1 LSNNYDVIVVGAGYS
16 GLSAARLLK
25 DAGKNVLVLESRDR
39 VGGRVHTRHLEN
51 GQYVDLGAQW
61 IGPTQNRMYD
71 LLKEFGIPAFKTHDE
86 GKTILHW
93 GGRTKTYKGL
103 IPPLPIPALLS
114 LNNAIKKMNRLSR
127 MIDPASPWNAGK
139 AAYWDTITLQAWM
152 DRQMMNSKAKALF
165 SLAAQAIFAAHPAEI
180 SMLFALFYTRSG
192 VDFENL
198 MNIRNG
204 AQDERILGGADLPAK
219 KMAEILGTNVR
230 LSMPVESVQQDN
242 NEVTVTAGGQVFN
255 ARKIIFAIPPPMFSK
270 ISFHSPLTA
279 ERKQLWQRMPM
290 GAVWKCYAIYPE
302 PFWRKKGLN
311 GVVASDSGYTR
322 VVFDNS
328 PYDSSRGI
336 LMGFV
341 LADEARAFSRLN
353 DAERKEAILGS
364 FAKYYGEEALKP
376 SQYIDQ
382 TWVEEEWSQGCYTAF
397 MAPHTMTSLGKL
409 LRVPEG
415 HFHFAG
421 TETAEEWNGYMEG
434 AVRAGEREASK
445 VIELLDSI

>member
-1 LSNNYDVIVVGAGYS
+1 LNNNYDVIVVGAGYS

-25 DAGKNVLVLESRDR
+25 EAGKNVLVLEARDR

-61 IGPTQNRMYD
+61 IGPTQNRMYE
-71 LLKEFGIPAFKTHDE
+71 LLKDFGIPAFKTHDQ
-86 GKTILHW
+86 GKTILYW
-93 GGRTKTYKGL
+93 SGKTKSYQGL

-114 LNNAIKKMNRLSR
+114 LNNAIKKINRLSTK
-127 MIDPASPWNAGK
+127 IDPACPWNADK
-139 AAYWDTITLQAWM
+139 AEYWDAITLQAWM
-152 DRQMMNSKAKALF
+152 DGQMMNSKAKALF
-165 SLAAQAIFAAHPAEI
+165 SLAAKAIFAAHPAEI
-180 SMLFALFYTRSG
+180 SMLFALYYTRSG

-204 AQDERILGGADLPAK
+204 AQDERILGGADLPARK
-219 KMAEILGTNVR
+219 IAEILSEHLR
-230 LSMPVESVQQDN
+230 LSMPVESVQQNIDG
-242 NEVTVTAGGQVFN
+242 VSVTAGGNVFH
-255 ARKIIFAIPPPMFSK
+255 ASKLIFAIPPPMFSK
-270 ISFHSPLTA
+270 IRFNTPISA
-279 ERKQLWQRMPM
+279 ERIQLWQRMPM
-290 GAVWKCYAIYPE
+290 GAVWKCYAIYSE

-311 GVVASDSGYTR
+311 GVVASDSGYAR

-328 PYDSSRGI
+328 PYNGSQGI

-353 DAERKEAILGS
+353 EAERREAILGS
-364 FAKYYGEEALKP
+364 FALYFGQEALRP
-376 SQYIDQ
+376 LQYIDQ

-397 MAPHTMTSLGKL
+397 MAPHTMTALGKL

-434 AVRAGEREASK
+434 AVRAGEREARR
-445 VIELLDSI
+445 ILAL

>member
-1 LSNNYDVIVVGAGYS
+1 MSNSYDVIVVGAGYS

-25 DAGKNVLVLESRDR
+25 DAGKKVLLLEARDR

-61 IGPTQNRMYD
+61 IGPTQSRMYE
-71 LLKEFGIPAFKTHDE
+71 LLREFNIPGFKTHDE

-93 GGRTKTYKGL
+93 RGKTKTYKGL
-103 IPPLPIPALLS
+103 IPPLPVPALLS
-114 LNNAIKKMNRLSR
+114 LNNAIKKMNRLSAS
-127 MIDPASPWNAGK
+127 IDPSCPWK
-139 AAYWDTITLQAWM
+139 AHHAEHWDSITLQSWM
-152 DRQMMNSKAKALF
+152 DGQMMNRKAKELF

-192 VDFENL
+192 VDLENL

-219 KMAEILGTNVR
+219 KIAAILNEEIR
-230 LSMPVESVQQDN
+230 LSMPVENVQQDMSGA
-242 NEVTVTAGGQVFN
+242 TVVAGGQEYR
-255 ARKIIFAIPPPMFSK
+255 ARKLIFAIPPPMFSK
-270 ISFHSPLTA
+270 IRFISPVSA
-279 ERKQLWQRMPM
+279 ERQQLWQRMPM

-311 GVVASDSGYTR
+311 GVVASDSGFTR

-328 PYDSSRGI
+328 PSDGSRGI

-353 DAERKEAILGS
+353 ETERREAILGS
-364 FAKYYGEEALKP
+364 FTTYYGHEAATPL
-376 SQYIDQ
+376 QYIDQ
-382 TWVEEEWSQGCYTAF
+382 TWIEEEWSQGCYTAI
-397 MAPHTMTSLGKL
+397 MTPHTMTSLGKI
-409 LRVPEG
+409 LRKPEG

-434 AVRAGEREASK
+434 AIRAGEREARS
-445 VIELLDSI
+445 VIELTGNM

>member
-1 LSNNYDVIVVGAGYS
+1 LGNHYDVLVVGAGYS

-25 DAGKNVLVLESRDR
+25 DAGRKVLILEARDR
-39 VGGRVHTRHLEN
+39 VGGRVHTKHLEQ
-51 GQYVDLGAQW
+51 GQYIDLGAQW
-61 IGPTQNRMYD
+61 IGPTQNRMYE

-93 GGRTKTYKGL
+93 AGRTKTYKGL

-114 LNNAIKKMNRLSR
+114 LNNAIKKMNRLSAG
-127 MIDPASPWNAGK
+127 IDPSKPWAAAK
-139 AAYWDTITLQAWM
+139 AEHWDSITLQAWM
-152 DRQMMNSKAKALF
+152 DRQMLNRKAKDLF

-180 SMLFALFYTRSG
+180 SMLFALYYTRSG

-204 AQDERILGGADLPAK
+204 AQDERILGGADLPAR
-219 KMAEILGTNVR
+219 KMAEILREEIR
-230 LSMPVESVQQDN
+230 LSMPVDHVQQD
-242 NEVTVTAGGQVFN
+242 EKGVTVTARGNLFTAQ
-255 ARKIIFAIPPPMFSK
+255 KLLFAIPPPMFSK
-270 ISFHSPLTA
+270 IGFSSPVSA

-328 PYDSSRGI
+328 PHDGSTGI

-353 DAERKEAILGS
+353 DEERKKAILDS
-364 FAKYYGEEALKP
+364 FAKYYGPEASTPL
-376 SQYIDQ
+376 QYIDQ
-382 TWVEEEWSQGCYTAF
+382 TWIEEEWSQGCYTAF
-397 MAPHTMTSLGKL
+397 MAPHTMTSLGKI
-409 LRVPEG
+409 LRTPEG

-434 AVRAGEREASK
+434 AVRAGEREARN
-445 VIELLDSI
+445 VMALLNDR